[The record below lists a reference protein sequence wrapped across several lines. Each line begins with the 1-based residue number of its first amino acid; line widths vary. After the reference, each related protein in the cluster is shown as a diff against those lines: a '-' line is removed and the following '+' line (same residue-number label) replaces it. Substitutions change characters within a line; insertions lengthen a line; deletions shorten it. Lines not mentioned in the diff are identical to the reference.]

1 MADTSQSDSTLHETL
16 GCRTDCSSTV
26 SDGLSM
32 SAEDSL
38 IGLNQKQVILDN
50 SLLSSGD
57 SNLNPFQKS
66 GTQSAQ
72 DFIVNERS
80 DMTQNNC
87 STKRKRD
94 DSPDSCSIV
103 QDDEGT

>member
-1 MADTSQSDSTLHETL
+1 MEDTPHNDSTLNETL
-16 GCRTDCSSTV
+16 GSRTDSSPAV
-26 SDGLSM
+26 SDNLSI
-32 SAEDSL
+32 STEDSL

-50 SLLSSGD
+50 SLLTGRD

-66 GTQSAQ
+66 GTQSTQ

-80 DMTQNNC
+80 DMQQNNY

-94 DSPDSCSIV
+94 DSPDNSSV
-103 QDDEGT
+103 APDEEGK

>member
-1 MADTSQSDSTLHETL
+1 MADTSHSDNVLNETL
-16 GCRTDCSSTV
+16 GSRADCSSTV
-26 SDGLSM
+26 SDGLRM

-50 SLLSSGD
+50 SLLSGGD
-57 SNLNPFQKS
+57 SNLNPFQTS

-72 DFIVNERS
+72 DFITNERS
-80 DMTQNNC
+80 DMSQNNY

-94 DSPDSCSIV
+94 DSPDSCSFV
-103 QDDEGT
+103 QDDEGK

>member
-1 MADTSQSDSTLHETL
+1 MADTSHSDSTLKETL
-16 GCRTDCSSTV
+16 GSRTDCSSTV

-50 SLLSSGD
+50 SLLSGGD

-72 DFIVNERS
+72 DFLVNERS
-80 DMTQNNC
+80 AMPLNNC

-94 DSPDSCSIV
+94 DSPDSCSFV
-103 QDDEGT
+103 QDDEGM

>member
-1 MADTSQSDSTLHETL
+1 
-16 GCRTDCSSTV
+16 
-26 SDGLSM
+26 M

-50 SLLSSGD
+50 SLLSGGD

-66 GTQSAQ
+66 GIQSSQA
-72 DFIVNERS
+72 FILNERS
-80 DMTQNNC
+80 DMPQNNC

-94 DSPDSCSIV
+94 DSPDSCSFIQV
-103 QDDEGT
+103 DEGT

>member
-1 MADTSQSDSTLHETL
+1 
-16 GCRTDCSSTV
+16 
-26 SDGLSM
+26 M

-50 SLLSSGD
+50 SLLSGGD

-80 DMTQNNC
+80 DMPQNNF

-94 DSPDSCSIV
+94 DSPDSCSFV

>member
-1 MADTSQSDSTLHETL
+1 MADTSQNDSTLNETL
-16 GCRTDCSSTV
+16 VSRTDCSSTV

-50 SLLSSGD
+50 SLLSGGD
-57 SNLNPFQKS
+57 SNLNLLQKS

-80 DMTQNNC
+80 DVPQNNYG
-87 STKRKRD
+87 TKRKRD
-94 DSPDSCSIV
+94 DSPDSSSFV
-103 QDDEGT
+103 QDDEGK